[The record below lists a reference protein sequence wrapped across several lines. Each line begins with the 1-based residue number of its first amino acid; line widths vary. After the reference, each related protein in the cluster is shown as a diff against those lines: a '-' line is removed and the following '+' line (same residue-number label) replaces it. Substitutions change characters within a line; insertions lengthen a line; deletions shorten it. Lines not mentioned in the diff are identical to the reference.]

1 VREVTVAAIQME
13 LKDAFTKSDVE
24 ENVAHALEMVER
36 AASRG
41 AEIIGLPEFFNAG
54 SWLENRMPEAVVE
67 PLDGPTYRR
76 IVEKAVELGVWLVA
90 GTIPA
95 KRNGKVF
102 NAGLI
107 VSSTGETTYFSR
119 GWFYYGFYELEGKYP
134 VVESEF
140 GRIGCIICGDIIL
153 TEVPRMYRYRNAE
166 IVFHPTLANE
176 LSLQL
181 FHEFAWV
188 RALENCYFIVQVNPI
203 AYHPKV
209 GKLPG
214 RSVIF
219 SPFGERL
226 AEAPED
232 REHILVAKLDPSVRA
247 KTWFGGRNLDEA
259 KEFFEGPLKE
269 TIRRINFSDALASA
283 LKSDREST

>member
-67 PLDGPTYRR
+67 PLDGPTYQRV
-76 IVEKAVELGVWLVA
+76 VEKAVKLGVWLVA

-107 VSSTGETTYFSR
+107 VSPTGETTYFSR

-166 IVFHPTLANE
+166 IVFHPTLAND
-176 LSLQL
+176 
-181 FHEFAWV
+181 
-188 RALENCYFIVQVNPI
+188 
-203 AYHPKV
+203 
-209 GKLPG
+209 
-214 RSVIF
+214 VIF

>member
-1 VREVTVAAIQME
+1 
-13 LKDAFTKSDVE
+13 
-24 ENVAHALEMVER
+24 
-36 AASRG
+36 
-41 AEIIGLPEFFNAG
+41 
-54 SWLENRMPEAVVE
+54 
-67 PLDGPTYRR
+67 
-76 IVEKAVELGVWLVA
+76 
-90 GTIPA
+90 
-95 KRNGKVF
+95 
-102 NAGLI
+102 
-107 VSSTGETTYFSR
+107 
-119 GWFYYGFYELEGKYP
+119 
-134 VVESEF
+134 
-140 GRIGCIICGDIIL
+140 
-153 TEVPRMYRYRNAE
+153 
-166 IVFHPTLANE
+166 
-176 LSLQL
+176 
-181 FHEFAWV
+181 
-188 RALENCYFIVQVNPI
+188 VNPI